1 MSDDEA
7 DLQYVRR
14 SKVVHYGALDE
25 QGVPAE
31 NSDQLQNETTNVQVF
46 FGAMQILLQLSD
58 LGVENNLKTM
68 H

>member
-46 FGAMQILLQLSD
+46 FLEDEKMRGTL
-58 LGVENNLKTM
+58 N
-68 H
+68 